1 MKRDECW
8 MDFTDA
14 LELYLRSREVM
25 RQRPPESEAYRNAES
40 DLQAAKDHMDALA
53 PREYHEGSK
62 T

>member
-8 MDFTDA
+8 MNFTEA
-14 LELYLRSREVM
+14 LELYLQSREVM
-25 RQRPPESEAYRNAES
+25 RQRPPGSEAYRNAES

-53 PREYHEGSK
+53 PRAHHEGSK

>member
-14 LELYLRSREVM
+14 LELYLQSREVM
-25 RQRPPESEAYRNAES
+25 RQRPPQSEAYRNAES

-53 PREYHEGSK
+53 PRE
-62 T
+62 